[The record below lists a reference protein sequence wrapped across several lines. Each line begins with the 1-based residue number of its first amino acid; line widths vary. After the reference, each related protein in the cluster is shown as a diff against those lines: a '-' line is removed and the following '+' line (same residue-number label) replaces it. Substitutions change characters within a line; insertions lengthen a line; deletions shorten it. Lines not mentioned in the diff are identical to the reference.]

1 MSTLDGLRSER
12 LVAKR
17 YEERGYTVIIEPPP
31 SAIPFFLEGYQP
43 DMLAIKGSENLL
55 IEVKMRG
62 ARVNSELYFKVDE
75 EVQRHPGWQFLLV
88 TIAEEELQE
97 LTKDTT
103 AKLNLEILQE
113 RLRQFDPILD
123 SDLPIG
129 FIIPTLWM
137 AYIAA
142 IRLLVTEEGCLY
154 DAAHEKL
161 TDLSL
166 INKAYSDGVTSYEE
180 YQSARRFL
188 KLRNNAVHSLD
199 VVATK
204 QECQELR
211 RMIDEVM
218 CRLKSY

>member
-17 YEERGYTVIIEPPP
+17 YEERGYTVTIEPPL
-31 SAIPFFLEGYQP
+31 SAIPFSLEGYQP
-43 DMLAIKGSENLL
+43 DILAIKGSENLL
-55 IEVKMRG
+55 IEVKTRG

-75 EVQRHPGWQFLLV
+75 EVQRHPGWQFLLI

-103 AKLNLEILQE
+103 ATLNLEMLQE
-113 RLRQFDPILD
+113 RLRQFDLLLD
-123 SDLPIG
+123 GDFPVG
-129 FIIPTLWM
+129 FILPTLWV

-142 IRLLVTEEGCLY
+142 VRLLVTEESCLN
-154 DAAHEKL
+154 DVAHEKL

-166 INKAYSDGVTSYEE
+166 INKAYSDGATSFEE

-188 KLRNNAVHSLD
+188 KLRNHAVHNLD
-199 VVATK
+199 IVATK

-211 RMIDEVM
+211 RMIDEIM
-218 CRLKSY
+218 RRLKSY